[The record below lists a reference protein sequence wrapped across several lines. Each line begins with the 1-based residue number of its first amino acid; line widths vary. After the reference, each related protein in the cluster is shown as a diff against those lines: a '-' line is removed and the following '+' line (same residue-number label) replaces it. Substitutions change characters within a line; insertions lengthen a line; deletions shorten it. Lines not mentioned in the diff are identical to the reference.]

1 MENVNVLISGA
12 SVGGPALAY
21 FLNRYG
27 FNVTV
32 VERAPHLRPGGQA
45 IDVRAAALDVV
56 EQMGVLDEMRRLRTD
71 IRGMS
76 IVDASGKELY
86 RTTEHTFT
94 GGVIANS
101 DVEILRD
108 DLCSLIYEAGG
119 DGIEYLFDDSIT
131 SITQDEHTTRVT
143 FENRAPR
150 DFDIVVGADGLH
162 SNVRRLVFGPES
174 QFIHHLG
181 GSYMGVFTAPNFLDL
196 DHWQVYHQNEGAG
209 GIIMS
214 VRDDTELRVYAG
226 FFAEEPL
233 DYDYRDLAAQ
243 KRIIADRL
251 ANAGWEFPNALK
263 YMWDAPDFH
272 FDSAS
277 QIRMDSWSRGSVVLL
292 GDAGYCG
299 SPLSGQGTSMALIGA
314 YVLAGELKA
323 AGGDHVAAF
332 AAYEKE
338 LRGFIERNQ
347 DIALANVEERSA
359 RAEALADRSEAEIA
373 QEMGEQ
379 GDHERFRDV
388 VTSYSLKSY

>member
-45 IDVRAAALDVV
+45 IDVRAAALDVL
-56 EQMGVLDEMRRLRTD
+56 EQMGVLDEARRLKTD
-71 IRGMS
+71 IHGMS
-76 IVDASGKELY
+76 IVDSTGKELF

-94 GGVIANS
+94 GGPIANS

-108 DLCSLIYEAGG
+108 DLCRLIYEATG
-119 DGIEYLFDDSIT
+119 DGVEYLFNDSIT
-131 SITQDEHTTRVT
+131 SITQDEHTAHVT

-162 SNVRRLVFGPES
+162 SNVRKLVFGPES
-174 QFIHHLG
+174 QFISHLG

-196 DHWQVYHQNEGAG
+196 DHWQVYHQNNGAG

-214 VRDDTELRVYAG
+214 VRDNTELRVYAG
-226 FFAEEPL
+226 FFAEEQL
-233 DYDYRDLAAQ
+233 DYDHRDLPAQ

-277 QIRMDSWSRGSVVLL
+277 QIRMDSWSKGRVVLL

-299 SPLSGQGTSMALIGA
+299 SPMSGQGTSMALIGA
-314 YVLAGELKA
+314 YVLAGELKK
-323 AGGDHVAAF
+323 AGGDHVTAF
-332 AAYEKE
+332 AAYEDE
-338 LRGFIERNQ
+338 LRGFVERNQ
-347 DIALANVEERSA
+347 GIALANAEQRGAAEEA
-359 RAEALADRSEAEIA
+359 FAGMSEEETA
-373 QEMGEQ
+373 QAMGESA
-379 GDHERFRDV
+379 DHEQFRDV
-388 VTSYSLKSY
+388 VTSYSLKTY

>member
-21 FLNRYG
+21 FLNRHG

-45 IDVRAAALDVV
+45 IDVRAAALDVL
-56 EQMGVLDEMRRLRTD
+56 EQMGVLDEARRLKTD
-71 IRGMS
+71 IHGMS
-76 IVDASGKELY
+76 IVDSTGKELF

-94 GGVIANS
+94 GGPIANY

-108 DLCSLIYEAGG
+108 DLCRLIYEATG
-119 DGIEYLFDDSIT
+119 DGVEYLFNDSIT
-131 SITQDEHTTRVT
+131 SITQDEHAAHVT

-162 SNVRRLVFGPES
+162 SNVRKLVFGPES
-174 QFIHHLG
+174 QFISHLG
-181 GSYMGVFTAPNFLDL
+181 SYLAVFTAPNFLDL
-196 DHWQVYHQNEGAG
+196 DHWQVYYRHG
-209 GIIMS
+209 GIMMS
-214 VRDDTELRVYAG
+214 LRDNSELRVYTG
-226 FFAEEPL
+226 FESKEPI
-233 DYDYRDLAAQ
+233 DYDFRDLTAQ
-243 KRIIADRL
+243 KRLVAERMAD
-251 ANAGWEFPNALK
+251 AGWEFPKALK

-272 FDSAS
+272 FDSMS
-277 QIRMDSWSRGSVVLL
+277 QIRMDSWSKERVVLL

-299 SPLSGQGTSMALIGA
+299 SPMSGQGTSMALIGA

-332 AAYEKE
+332 AAYEAE
-338 LRGFIERNQ
+338 LRGFVERNQ
-347 DIALANVEERSA
+347 GIALVNAEQRSA
-359 RAEALADRSEAEIA
+359 AEEAFAGMSEEEIA
-373 QEMGEQ
+373 QAMGESA
-379 GDHERFRDV
+379 DHAEFRDV